1 MPELLATPAAP
12 ADPLQPLK
20 QFTMAH
26 PKLHA
31 MHEEVRQAIREPG
44 GATLLFLLGPTGV
57 GKTTLVARLMQQLTL
72 EQLPELSAARERL
85 AVAGIE
91 AEAPPHGNYDFKQHF
106 KRALLALQEI
116 LIEYRLDVSGQALAA
131 RERGSVIINAK
142 TNVAALRSALEDA
155 LKRRRPAAFFIDEAH
170 HLGKVAGGRK
180 LQDHLDVI
188 KSLANLSDTLH
199 VLVGTYELQNLLNLS
214 DQLSR
219 RSRTF
224 HFARYRAGLTA
235 DVQAF
240 DNILWN
246 FQQRLPLAKPL
257 ELRTHSA
264 YLMERSL
271 GCVGVLKG
279 WLVRAVA
286 LALQQNTPTLTLAQ
300 LRQTEPTDG
309 EWRSMA
315 ATLLAGEEAWRESE
329 AELEKLRWQLRQEPS
344 SVPGAPAAPTSPLEQ
359 AATAPRGPRRPGE
372 RRPRRDR
379 IRQPAEG
386 DLR

>member
-1 MPELLATPAAP
+1 MTELPDTSVAAI
-12 ADPLQPLK
+12 DPLQPLK

-26 PKLHA
+26 PKLQA

-44 GATLLFLLGPTGV
+44 GASLLFLLGPTGV

-72 EQLPELSAARERL
+72 EQMPELAQMRVRL
-85 AVAGIE
+85 AVAGLE

-106 KRALLALQEI
+106 KRSLLALQEI
-116 LIEYRLDVSGQALAA
+116 LIEYRLDMSGQALAA
-131 RERGSVIINAK
+131 RERGSVILNAK

-155 LKRRRPAAFFIDEAH
+155 LKRRRPTAFFIDEAH

-188 KSLANLSDTLH
+188 KSLANLTDTLH
-199 VLVGTYELQNLLNLS
+199 VLVGTYELQNLLHLS

-246 FQQRLPLAKPL
+246 FQQRLPFTKPL
-257 ELRTHSA
+257 ELRTQSA
-264 YLMERSL
+264 YLLERSL

-279 WLVRAVA
+279 WLVRAA
-286 LALQQNTPTLTLAQ
+286 ARALQQDTTTLTLAQ
-300 LRQTEPTDG
+300 LRQTEPTDS

-329 AELEKLRWQLRQEPS
+329 AELDKLRWRLRQEPS
-344 SVPGAPAAPTSPLEQ
+344 SVPGAPAASTSPPEQ
-359 AATAPRGPRRPGE
+359 AATAPRGQRRPGE
-372 RRPRRDR
+372 RRPQRDR
-379 IRQPAEG
+379 IRQGAEG
-386 DLR
+386 DLP